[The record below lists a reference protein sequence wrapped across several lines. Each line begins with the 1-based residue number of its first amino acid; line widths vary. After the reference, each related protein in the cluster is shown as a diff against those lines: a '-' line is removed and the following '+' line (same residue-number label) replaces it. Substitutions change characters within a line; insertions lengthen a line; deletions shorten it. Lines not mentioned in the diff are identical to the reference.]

1 MRSSSF
7 IPVTSAWILAS
18 AISYAILDTNENG
31 LSDFWEKEYNEGE
44 LFPETFDP
52 LADPDADGWT
62 NAQEAEAGTDP
73 FDPNPPDGMIR
84 PTAAEIPAQWS
95 EPDENGASYLIH
107 PESIAVS
114 WPTLPGKQYTLLF
127 SPDLGAESWLPVGE
141 PFIAS
146 GVEAT
151 YGFDISQSDRSFWRV
166 TVKDVDTDDD
176 GLTDAEERKIGSS
189 TYLADTDVTDGQH
202 VTTTTYLVSGQI
214 PENGQPVTSQEGTTF
229 SAWQGSNTQTLGE
242 NETVHREATVRSVDG
257 PTITGTQFKTIT
269 TDTTPWT
276 VKVANTVVRSG
287 TEIITITEQTDLL
300 DATTYPQFWT
310 DHVKSRPWQ
319 ELQAYESGPLESI
332 DFLRPI
338 FGDAEAA
345 EMIRNQ
351 FRSNGFS
358 LDGTISDPG
367 RSFAEIGS
375 DIRLKNLRWR
385 WVRFNPQDPFHYE
398 YTTPPASLSQT
409 FHLLVSQYNHL
420 GPYLTSGGSE
430 VDETVAMGIVGIEC
444 NANEGSSYWQTV
456 PLDKFDPYKLEDPT
470 VLENMDFS
478 KLGWSRVNF
487 GLLPVE
493 VKQRI
498 PDIADDGGETTYE
511 YETVSAV
518 PWDQPTPGVEI
529 TGKEITGNQLT
540 LTAEIYDALTDVTEG
555 RADLTPKL
563 WINSREEPPVA
574 GDVNGVYRLQEYSYQ
589 LFPGRNE
596 VTVSVEN
603 ALGVSAHHMI
613 VVEGDDQQGYE
624 IVEEPPKFPEYPTYP
639 VVYELSRASFIEED
653 EKITL
658 ELGGKSVEVGREEID
673 GETDESTFRSKP
685 FLSVNEP
692 DTATPEKIAA
702 IPSDKPVFLAGLDE
716 DLQIDLQLSESGD
729 PVALS
734 CPQSGLELTSPEA
747 VEILETGNRNL
758 TLQVKARGLGDS
770 PNVEATLETYR
781 GDAAEQD
788 VSGAVQS
795 AYQSAYEALADDA
808 KTDPITFTVNDV
820 TVKDGFN
827 GLSFGFESGQS
838 PAFQESYHTFRF
850 DSPTERGVRVFSAD
864 QREEV
869 VRDGVVGRPQDSYYS
884 VDPTADLIALSK
896 ALEKSGCQVVGMID
910 VKNLFEDEPL
920 KRSLMVRGP
929 PGRVFSAF
937 DRLYEEQGR
946 ETRSQTFNPNGAHG
960 AALAGEIGRI
970 QGDAALPV
978 SAKNALNLEIAQSF
992 QLLNS
997 FENYVPKTFQP
1008 YIDPGDGSN
1017 QPNSWTLRGTSLPD
1031 DAASNPTAWNV
1042 TNTLSDPAKASSL
1055 SGIIRLDSTGEN
1067 TGYYAQT
1074 AANAPWD
1081 LNGTRVVSLRFQIEQ
1096 HDAVNGSQ
1104 GAFQFAFGDGIKS
1117 WTCQIAPNQL
1127 RVDGTIYNLPA
1138 AAFPNGLEAD
1148 RFYTLSTLVADVG
1161 NQASFSIEGTDIATV
1176 AGQNGGLNGIAFG
1189 DPGANIAGKVQVDSL
1204 TFDNVELAYTYGIF
1218 GADDYADSDEI
1229 DRIGNILLYLR
1240 SKGQPFRTSL
1250 VARWVKLL
1258 DPMVYQ
1264 WLLEKY
1270 TGKRWDGAEQSL
1282 YIFKEKDINDEKLV
1296 DIDTD
1301 KEYTGFFRPKV
1312 TKVTTVLNVDREES
1326 FWTSIDQERNDIQLA
1341 GILMAW
1347 AYQQND
1353 FRTWYANEVD
1363 PNAGWLDA
1371 FLIERKHVVENIN
1384 KWSKRAYTIVSTGG
1398 EIAVSVL
1405 NEGADWAITINDLRQ
1420 GEYMAAVGFIPFVP
1434 GSVGKAIKIFEKGGG
1449 DEAIEAFY
1457 QLSNKLNDFPGGKS
1471 RWWDTDLGDWRLLDF
1486 DNIYA
1491 NPADA
1496 GAVLR
1501 ARDLVQD
1508 APLGKPVR
1516 GWSGKKLLSTF
1527 SNSSVTVFKTT
1538 EPMKVYRVYNGQG
1551 GPKSNFFTFEKPLNK
1566 SQVEADLAL
1575 GNQSG
1580 PFQNYDRWVEVE
1592 IPEGEYVYMGYAAK
1606 QTDKYIGG
1614 GTQIWIEDDLVNRL
1628 GQDGW
1633 WDAWATVSKPLPQH

>member
-1 MRSSSF
+1 MASYRSSTTDSEWG
-7 IPVTSAWILAS
+7 ILEPLLPSQPDTLRGRPQKHSRRSIINGILYIIRTGGAWRMMPNDLPHWQD
-18 AISYAILDTNENG
+18 L
-31 LSDFWEKEYNEGE
+31 LSLLPALGK
-44 LFPETFDP
+44 
-52 LADPDADGWT
+52 
-62 NAQEAEAGTDP
+62 AGALGAHP
-73 FDPNPPDGMIR
+73 HR
-84 PTAAEIPAQWS
+84 PAQLDFTRGS
-95 EPDENGASYLIH
+95 
-107 PESIAVS
+107 
-114 WPTLPGKQYTLLF
+114 K
-127 SPDLGAESWLPVGE
+127 
-141 PFIAS
+141 
-146 GVEAT
+146 AT
-151 YGFDISQSDRSFWRV
+151 
-166 TVKDVDTDDD
+166 
-176 GLTDAEERKIGSS
+176 
-189 TYLADTDVTDGQH
+189 
-202 VTTTTYLVSGQI
+202 
-214 PENGQPVTSQEGTTF
+214 
-229 SAWQGSNTQTLGE
+229 
-242 NETVHREATVRSVDG
+242 
-257 PTITGTQFKTIT
+257 
-269 TDTTPWT
+269 
-276 VKVANTVVRSG
+276 
-287 TEIITITEQTDLL
+287 
-300 DATTYPQFWT
+300 
-310 DHVKSRPWQ
+310 
-319 ELQAYESGPLESI
+319 
-332 DFLRPI
+332 
-338 FGDAEAA
+338 
-345 EMIRNQ
+345 
-351 FRSNGFS
+351 
-358 LDGTISDPG
+358 
-367 RSFAEIGS
+367 
-375 DIRLKNLRWR
+375 
-385 WVRFNPQDPFHYE
+385 
-398 YTTPPASLSQT
+398 
-409 FHLLVSQYNHL
+409 
-420 GPYLTSGGSE
+420 
-430 VDETVAMGIVGIEC
+430 
-444 NANEGSSYWQTV
+444 
-456 PLDKFDPYKLEDPT
+456 
-470 VLENMDFS
+470 
-478 KLGWSRVNF
+478 
-487 GLLPVE
+487 LLPVE

-555 RADLTPKL
+555 GGDLTPKL

-624 IVEEPPKFPEYPTYP
+624 IVEEPSKFPEHPTYP
-639 VVYELSRASFIEED
+639 VVYELSGASFIEEE

-658 ELGGKSVEVGREEID
+658 DLGDKSVEIGREEIN
-673 GETDESTFRSKP
+673 GETDQSTFRTKP

-692 DTATPEKIAA
+692 KNATPEKIAA
-702 IPSDKPVFLAGLDE
+702 IPSDKPVFFASLDE
-716 DLQIDLQLSESGD
+716 DLHIERQLPESGY
-729 PVALS
+729 PIAWS

-747 VEILETGNRNL
+747 IEILETGDRNL
-758 TLQVKARGLGDS
+758 TVQIRARGLGDS

-788 VSGAVQS
+788 VSGAFQS
-795 AYQSAYEALADDA
+795 AYQFAYEALADDA
-808 KTDPITFTVNDV
+808 KNDPITFTVHNV
-820 TVKDGFN
+820 TAKDGFN
-827 GLSFGFESGQS
+827 GLSFDFESGQS

-896 ALEKSGCQVVGMID
+896 ALEKSGCQVVGMMD

-920 KRSLMVRGP
+920 KRSFMVRGP
-929 PGRVFSAF
+929 PGRVFPAF
-937 DRLYEEQGR
+937 DRLYAEQGR
-946 ETRSQTFNPNGAHG
+946 ETRCQTFTPNGAHG

-970 QGDAALPV
+970 RGDATLPD
-978 SAKNALNLEIAQSF
+978 SAKDALNLEIAQSF
-992 QLLNS
+992 QLLNG
-997 FENYVPKTFQP
+997 FENYVPKTSPP
-1008 YIDPGDGSN
+1008 YIDPGDGAN

-1042 TNTLSDPAKASSL
+1042 TNSLSDPAQASSL
-1055 SGIIRLDSTGEN
+1055 SGIIRIDSTGEN

-1074 AANAPWD
+1074 SANAPWD

-1096 HDAVNGSQ
+1096 HDAANGSQ

-1117 WTCQIAPNQL
+1117 WTCQITPNQL

-1148 RFYTLSTLVADVG
+1148 RFYTLNTLVADGG
-1161 NQASFSIEGTDIATV
+1161 NQATFSIEGTDIATV

-1258 DPMVYQ
+1258 DPMVYE
-1264 WLLEKY
+1264 WLLEEY

-1282 YIFKEKDINDEKLV
+1282 YIFKEKDINDEKLI

-1301 KEYTGFFRPKV
+1301 KEYAGFFRPKV

-1347 AYQQND
+1347 AYQQHD
-1353 FRTWYANEVD
+1353 FKVWLARNKD
-1363 PNAGWLDA
+1363 PIWGDVNA
-1371 FLIERKHVVENIN
+1371 LILEKKHVVENIN
-1384 KWSKRAYTIVSTGG
+1384 KWSERAYTIVSTGG

-1434 GSVGKAIKIFEKGGG
+1434 GSVGKAIKIFDKGGG

-1457 QLSNKLNDFPGGKS
+1457 QLSNKLDDFPGGKLKY
-1471 RWWDTDLGDWRLLDF
+1471 TDEHGIERLLDY
-1486 DNIYA
+1486 DNLFC
-1491 NPADA
+1491 NVDDA
-1496 GAVLR
+1496 GAVERLR
-1501 ARDLVQD
+1501 KLTDTGPISAIGPGSR
-1508 APLGKPVR
+1508 
-1516 GWSGKKLLSTF
+1516 SGRELLSTF
-1527 SNSSVTVFKTT
+1527 SNASVTVFKTN
-1538 EPMKVYRVYNGQG
+1538 EPLKVYRVYEDG
-1551 GPKSNFFTFEKPLNK
+1551 GGIRSNFFLFEKPQNL
-1566 SQVEADLAL
+1566 SQVVADQAL
-1575 GNQSG
+1575 INPATGQKW
-1580 PFQNYDRWVEVE
+1580 QNYNRYIEVE
-1592 IPEGEYVYMGYAAK
+1592 IPSGEYVHMGYVAK
-1606 QTDKYIGG
+1606 MTDNAPGG
-1614 GTQIWIEDDLVNRL
+1614 GTQIWLDDDVVNNAI
-1628 GQDGW
+1628 D
-1633 WDAWATVSKPLPQH
+1633 WDAAEATARNLPQHEPH